1 MMKCVFLIFAVM
13 LAACAYD
20 DPHQYFLRYQARQI
34 GGSIDDFNKY
44 QKQNSMNKPIEEFAL
59 SNGNIVVKYWYVRPY
74 KDRQCIEIYEYDPI
88 TRKILKA
95 SFEGNQCI
103 WNP

>member
-1 MMKCVFLIFAVM
+1 MKLVSLIFVVT
-13 LAACAYD
+13 LVACAYG
-20 DPHQYFLRYQARQI
+20 DPHQNFLEYQTRKIGASVDDLAARR
-34 GGSIDDFNKY
+34 SLVDDSPL
-44 QKQNSMNKPIEEFAL
+44 Q
-59 SNGNIVVKYWYVRPY
+59 NGNRVAKYWYVRPY
-74 KDRQCIEIYEYDPI
+74 KGRQCIEIYEYDPI

>member
-1 MMKCVFLIFAVM
+1 MRLSFLIIVVV
-13 LAACAYD
+13 LVACAYG
-20 DPHQYFLRYQARQI
+20 DPHQNFLDYQARKI
-34 GGSIDDFNKY
+34 GASINDLAARR
-44 QKQNSMNKPIEEFAL
+44 AL
-59 SNGNIVVKYWYVRPY
+59 VEDSQLQNGNRLAKFWYVQPY
-74 KDRQCIEIYEYDPI
+74 KNRQCIEIYEYEPI

>member
-1 MMKCVFLIFAVM
+1 MRFFLLIFAST
-13 LAACAYD
+13 LASCVYD

-34 GGSIDDFNKY
+34 GRVVDDGMARRNLIDD
-44 QKQNSMNKPIEEFAL
+44 IVL
-59 SNGNIVVKYWYVRPY
+59 SNGNGQVRYWYVRPY
-74 KDRQCIEIYEYDPI
+74 KNRQCIEIYEYEPI